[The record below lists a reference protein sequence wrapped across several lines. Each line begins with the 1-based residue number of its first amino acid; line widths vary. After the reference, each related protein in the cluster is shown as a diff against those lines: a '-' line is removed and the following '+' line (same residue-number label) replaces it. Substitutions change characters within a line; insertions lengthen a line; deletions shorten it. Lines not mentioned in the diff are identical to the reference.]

1 MTGMV
6 RLAAVALDTDDPRG
20 LAEFYRRLAGL
31 GVLYESEDFV
41 TLKGAAVL
49 LNMHRVTDHRP
60 PDWPSGPVPKQL
72 HLDFAVEDL
81 KSAQEAA
88 VALGARV
95 AQVQPSPERWRVLID
110 PAGHPFCLTTLVP
123 ET

>member
-1 MTGMV
+1 
-6 RLAAVALDTDDPRG
+6 
-20 LAEFYRRLAGL
+20 
-31 GVLYESEDFV
+31 V

-49 LNMHRVTDHRP
+49 LNMHRVADHRP
-60 PDWPSGPVPKQL
+60 PDWPSGPAPKQL

-81 KSAQEAA
+81 ENAQEAA